1 MKKVI
6 LTVVNLYIITKG
18 NDNDNDDENN
28 AQNKD
33 IKKYLGDIV
42 YVNDHF

>member
-1 MKKVI
+1 MNFI
-6 LTVVNLYIITKG
+6 NSYIIIKY

-33 IKKYLGDIV
+33 NEK
-42 YVNDHF
+42 